1 MSRRRRLS
9 SIVCLRCSPSVSL
22 LRAPFAH
29 ALTHSR
35 TLSPVHC
42 TAVSCS
48 GFQYVRVTPYG
59 NGTES
64 GFEGTLDSIV
74 GLEIHTNM
82 SAVGSLSFGGD
93 GKSDSVSERAAAVLG
108 GIQSMTLQSQRTN
121 VAAYMPTDCPT
132 VRIDG

>member
-1 MSRRRRLS
+1 M
-9 SIVCLRCSPSVSL
+9 
-22 LRAPFAH
+22 
-29 ALTHSR
+29 
-35 TLSPVHC
+35 
-42 TAVSCS
+42 
-48 GFQYVRVTPYG
+48 TPYG